1 MLLGLTC
8 SGALPAGTAVP
19 IGSEYTDDLL
29 EHAWQKLL
37 GKFAY
42 RLVLFCFFFFFSK

>member
-19 IGSEYTDDLL
+19 IRSEYTDDLL